1 MSHFTRLR
9 TKLRDPDLLAA
20 ALRRVG
26 YPHVEAHETPQ
37 TLNGYQGDARPERAE
52 VIVRREHVGRA
63 SNDIGFVRQ
72 ADGSFAAI
80 ISAYDR
86 ARHDESWLA
95 TLGQAY
101 GHAAALQ
108 YAATHGFDVLTDEV
122 EHDGTHRL
130 TLRRL
135 RP

>member
-26 YPHVEAHETPQ
+26 YPHVEVHETPQ
-37 TLNGYQGDARPERAE
+37 ALYGYRGDARPERAE
-52 VIVRREHVGRA
+52 VIVRREHVGHA
-63 SNDIGFVRQ
+63 SNDIGFARQ
-72 ADGSFAAI
+72 ADSSFEAI
-80 ISAYDR
+80 ISEYDR
-86 ARHDESWLA
+86 ARHNESWLG

-108 YAATHGFDVLTDEV
+108 YAETHGFDVLIDEV
-122 EHDGTHRL
+122 EQDGTHRL
-130 TLRRL
+130 TLRRV
-135 RP
+135 R